1 MKDHTST
8 ARWAARYIAIET
20 ATNTGISIALSIV
33 FALLFFRGQQ
43 VVDLGSQAVVLD
55 LIPQSL
61 AVGLMSF
68 LVPTLLTRQRRRSG
82 KLGVLQG
89 PHVFPRN
96 VFLRSAVMGIVTAAV
111 CTAAYA
117 ILKPP
122 PGLFIQPLG
131 RFVALKGAFGA
142 VLSIALTPVALFA
155 ALKDPN

>member
-1 MKDHTST
+1 MKDDTSR
-8 ARWAARYIAIET
+8 ARWAVRYIVIET
-20 ATNTGISIALSIV
+20 LTNTGISIALSIV

-43 VVDLGSQAVVLD
+43 RVDLGSQAVVLD
-55 LIPQSL
+55 LMPQSL

-82 KLGVLQG
+82 KLEVLQG
-89 PHVFPRN
+89 QHVFPRN
-96 VFLRSAVMGIVTAAV
+96 VFLRSAVVGIVTAVV

-117 ILKPP
+117 IFKPS
-122 PGLFIQPLG
+122 PGLFIQPLS

-142 VLSIALTPVALFA
+142 ILSMVLTPVALFA